1 MLEPPHRTS
10 VAAPTVRSGPGGRI
24 ERLDGL
30 HERSERRQRDPA
42 ADLPDPSAL
51 VRDPGVDQGVHA
63 KQLEGVERPVETYGL
78 FIKANSSIHGPS
90 QGIARILPHRKLLID
105 GRHVESV
112 SGHAFK
118 TLNPATEEVIATVA
132 EGNEVDVD
140 LAVAAARRAF
150 EGPWRTMRAADR
162 GKILFRLVEL
172 MKQHADEIAA
182 LESLDAGKPI
192 AGVLRQDLPAAI
204 DTLTYYAGW
213 ADKMTGEVVPVR
225 DDALTYTVR
234 EPVGVVAVI
243 VPWNFPLMIGMWK
256 LAPALACGCTV
267 VMKPA
272 ELTSLSALRIGELA
286 LEAGLPPGVLNIVT
300 GPGRVVGDALVNH
313 PDVDKVTFTG
323 SPGVGRGILRGAAG
337 NFKRVSLELGG
348 KSANVIFDDADLDAA
363 TKAAASGIFF
373 NAGQV
378 CSAGSRVLV
387 QEKVYDDVVARLA
400 QRAQSLRIGDPSD
413 RATSLGPVISEKQM
427 KGILDYVD
435 IGQKEGASLVTG
447 GERVGDR
454 GYFLSPA
461 VFANVEHEMRIS
473 QEEIFGPV
481 VSVIKFRDEADA
493 LRIANGTA
501 YSLAA
506 GVWSRDIGRVQR
518 FAKRANAGTV
528 WLNTYGY
535 TDVRLPW
542 GGARDSG
549 FGREHGSAAIENF
562 TEPKAVWMNL
572 NV

>member
-1 MLEPPHRTS
+1 MMSTAYDFDRHS
-10 VAAPTVRSGPGGRI
+10 
-24 ERLDGL
+24 
-30 HERSERRQRDPA
+30 
-42 ADLPDPSAL
+42 
-51 VRDPGVDQGVHA
+51 
-63 KQLEGVERPVETYGL
+63 PVEAWL
-78 FIKANSSIHGPS
+78 AKP
-90 QGIARILPHRKLLID
+90 LKLLID
-105 GRHVESV
+105 GRHVRSA
-112 SGHAFK
+112 SGRTFK
-118 TLNPATEEVIATVA
+118 SLNPATEQVIATVA
-132 EGNEVDVD
+132 EGGAEDVER
-140 LAVAAARRAF
+140 AVAAARRAF
-150 EGPWRTMRAADR
+150 EGPWRTMRASER
-162 GKILFRLVEL
+162 GQILLKWAQL
-172 MKQHADEIAA
+172 MRDHTDEIAE

-192 AGVLRQDLPAAI
+192 AATLRQDFPAAI

-213 ADKMTGEVVPVR
+213 ADKISGDVVTTR

-234 EPVGVVAVI
+234 EPVGVVAAI

-286 LEAGLPPGVLNIVT
+286 LQAGLPAGVFNIVT

-323 SPGVGRGILRGAAG
+323 SPGVGRGIMKGAAG

-363 TKAAASGIFF
+363 AKAAAAGIFF

-387 QEKVYDDVVARLA
+387 QEGVYDAVVERLA
-400 QRAQSLRIGDPSD
+400 ARAQSLRIGDTLD
-413 RATSLGPVISEKQM
+413 RGTSLGPVISEKQM
-427 KGILDYVD
+427 RSILDYVD
-435 IGQKEGASLVTG
+435 IGRNEGASLVTG
-447 GERVGDR
+447 GERVGTR
-454 GYFLSPA
+454 GYFISPA
-461 VFANVEHEMRIS
+461 VFAGVKHEMRIS

-481 VSVIKFRDEADA
+481 VSVIKFKDEADA

-506 GVWSRDIGRVQR
+506 GVWSRDMGRVQR
-518 FAKRANAGTV
+518 FAKQARAGTV
-528 WLNTYGY
+528 WINTYGY

-542 GGARDSG
+542 GGERDSG
-549 FGREHGSAAIENF
+549 LGREHGTAALENF

>member
-1 MLEPPHRTS
+1 MMS
-10 VAAPTVRSGPGGRI
+10 VAYDFTPET
-24 ERLDGL
+24 
-30 HERSERRQRDPA
+30 A
-42 ADLPDPSAL
+42 AAEFL
-51 VRDPGVDQGVHA
+51 R
-63 KQLEGVERPVETYGL
+63 K
-78 FIKANSSIHGPS
+78 
-90 QGIARILPHRKLLID
+90 PHQLLID
-105 GRHVESV
+105 GRRVPSS
-112 SGHAFK
+112 SGRTFK
-118 TLNPATEEVIATVA
+118 SLNPATEEVIATVA

-140 LAVAAARRAF
+140 HAVAAARRAF
-150 EGPWRTMRAADR
+150 EGPWRTMRAAER
-162 GKILFRLVEL
+162 GHLLLKWAEL
-172 MKQHADEIAA
+172 LKRHADEIIEI
-182 LESLDAGKPI
+182 ESLDAGKPI
-192 AGVLRQDLPAAI
+192 SATLRQDFPAAI

-213 ADKMTGEVVPVR
+213 ADKISGDVVATR

-234 EPVGVVAVI
+234 EPVGVVAAI

-286 LEAGLPPGVLNIVT
+286 LEAGIPPGVFNIVT

-323 SPGVGRGILRGAAG
+323 SPGVGRGIMKGAAS

-348 KSANVIFDDADLDAA
+348 KSANVIFDDADLE
-363 TKAAASGIFF
+363 AAAKSAAAGIFF

-387 QEKVYDDVVARLA
+387 QENAYDEVVERIAARA
-400 QRAQSLRIGDPSD
+400 KSLRMGDLLD
-413 RATSLGPVISEKQM
+413 RNTSLGPVISEKQM
-427 KGILDYVD
+427 KSILDYVD
-435 IGQKEGASLVTG
+435 IGQKEGATLVTG
-447 GERVGDR
+447 GQRVGKR
-454 GYFLSPA
+454 GYFISPA
-461 VFANVEHEMRIS
+461 VFADVKHEMRIS

-506 GVWSRDIGRVQR
+506 GVWSRDMGRVQR
-518 FAKRANAGTV
+518 FAKRARAGTV
-528 WLNTYGY
+528 WINTYGY

-542 GGARDSG
+542 GGERDSG
-549 FGREHGSAAIENF
+549 LGREHGSAAIDNF

-572 NV
+572 SA

>member
-1 MLEPPHRTS
+1 MMS
-10 VAAPTVRSGPGGRI
+10 IAYN
-24 ERLDGL
+24 
-30 HERSERRQRDPA
+30 
-42 ADLPDPSAL
+42 DL
-51 VRDPGVDQGVHA
+51 R
-63 KQLEGVERPVETYGL
+63 ERPAV
-78 FIKANSSIHGPS
+78 NSAPK
-90 QGIARILPHRKLLID
+90 RRLLLID
-105 GRHVESV
+105 GQHVESV
-112 SGHAFK
+112 SGRSFD
-118 TLNPATEEVIATVA
+118 TLNPATEEVIATIA
-132 EGNEVDVD
+132 EGVEADVD
-140 LAVAAARRAF
+140 RAVSAARRAF
-150 EGPWRTMRAADR
+150 EGRWRTMRAAER
-162 GKILFRLVEL
+162 GHILFRLADL
-172 MKQHADEIAA
+172 MKQHSAELAD
-182 LESLDAGKPI
+182 LESRDAGKPI

-213 ADKMTGEVVPVR
+213 ADKISGDVVSTR

-234 EPVGVVAVI
+234 EPVGVVGVI

-286 LEAGLPPGVLNIVT
+286 LEAGMPAGVLNIVP
-300 GPGRVVGDALVNH
+300 GPGRTVGDAIVNH
-313 PDVDKVTFTG
+313 PDVDKITFTG
-323 SPGVGRGILRGAAG
+323 SPGVGRGILRAAAG

-363 TKAAASGIFF
+363 TKAAASGVFF

-387 QEKVYDDVVARLA
+387 QEKIYDQVVERLT
-400 QRAQSLRIGDPSD
+400 QRAEAIRMGDPAD
-413 RATSLGPVISEKQM
+413 LATALGPVISEKQM
-427 KGILDYVD
+427 KSILEYVE
-435 IGQKEGASLVTG
+435 IGQKEGAVLTTG
-447 GERVGDR
+447 GKRIGDR

-461 VFANVEHEMRIS
+461 VFANVKHEMRIS

-493 LRIANGTA
+493 LRIANGTV

-518 FAKRANAGTV
+518 FAKHVKAGTV
-528 WLNTYGY
+528 WINTYGY

-542 GGARDSG
+542 GGSRDSG
-549 FGREHGSAAIENF
+549 FGREHGTEAIENF
-562 TEPKAVWMNL
+562 TEPKAVWLNL
-572 NV
+572 NG

>member
-1 MLEPPHRTS
+1 MS
-10 VAAPTVRSGPGGRI
+10 IAYDYVDAAAPAIAAAKP
-24 ERLDGL
+24 RL
-30 HERSERRQRDPA
+30 
-42 ADLPDPSAL
+42 
-51 VRDPGVDQGVHA
+51 
-63 KQLEGVERPVETYGL
+63 
-78 FIKANSSIHGPS
+78 
-90 QGIARILPHRKLLID
+90 LLID
-105 GRHVESV
+105 GQHVLSL
-112 SGHAFK
+112 SGVTFK
-118 TLNPATEEVIATVA
+118 TLNPATEQVIATVA
-132 EGNEVDVD
+132 EGNEADVD
-140 LAVAAARRAF
+140 RAVAAARRAF
-150 EGPWRTMRAADR
+150 EGPWRSLRAAER
-162 GKILFRLVEL
+162 GQILLRLAEL
-172 MKQHADEIAA
+172 MKKHADEIAA

-192 AGVLRQDLPAAI
+192 SGVLRQDLPAAI

-213 ADKMTGEVVPVR
+213 ADKINGEVVSTR
-225 DDALTYTVR
+225 DDALTYTLR
-234 EPVGVVAVI
+234 EPVGVVAAI

-256 LAPALACGCTV
+256 LAPALACGCTI

-348 KSANVIFDDADLDAA
+348 KSANVIFDDADIEAA
-363 TKAAASGIFF
+363 SKAAASGIFF

-387 QEKVYDDVVARLA
+387 HEKVYDEVVERLT
-400 QRAQSLRIGDPSD
+400 QRAQSIRIGDPGD
-413 RATSLGPVISEKQM
+413 RATALGPVISEKQM
-427 KGILDYVD
+427 KSILDYVD
-435 IGQKEGASLVTG
+435 IGQKEGALLTTG
-447 GERVGDR
+447 GTRVGDR
-454 GYFLSPA
+454 GYFISPA
-461 VFANVEHEMRIS
+461 VFANVKHEMRIS

-518 FAKRANAGTV
+518 FARKAKAGTV
-528 WLNTYGY
+528 WINTYGY

-542 GGARDSG
+542 GGVRDSG

>member
-1 MLEPPHRTS
+1 MS
-10 VAAPTVRSGPGGRI
+10 VAYDYERGFSHAPP
-24 ERLDGL
+24 
-30 HERSERRQRDPA
+30 
-42 ADLPDPSAL
+42 
-51 VRDPGVDQGVHA
+51 VRDE
-63 KQLEGVERPVETYGL
+63 L
-78 FIKANSSIHGPS
+78 
-90 QGIARILPHRKLLID
+90 LLID
-105 GRHVESV
+105 GARVRSL
-112 SGHAFK
+112 SGKAFK
-118 TLNPATEEVIATVA
+118 SLNPATEQVIATIA
-132 EGNEVDVD
+132 EGNELDVD
-140 LAVAAARRAF
+140 RAVAAARRAF
-150 EGPWRTMRAADR
+150 EGPWRTMRAAER
-162 GKILFRLVEL
+162 GHILLRWAEL
-172 MKQHADEIAA
+172 LKQNADEIVA

-192 AGVLRQDLPAAI
+192 AAVLRQDFPAAI

-213 ADKMTGEVVPVR
+213 ADKISGDVVSTR

-234 EPVGVVAVI
+234 EPVGVVAAI

-286 LEAGLPPGVLNIVT
+286 LEAGLPKGVLNIVT

-323 SPGVGRGILRGAAG
+323 SPGVGRGIMKGAAG

-348 KSANVIFDDADLDAA
+348 KSANVIFDDANLEAA
-363 TKAAASGIFF
+363 AKAAAAGIFF

-387 QEKVYDDVVARLA
+387 QEKAYDEVVERLVARA
-400 QRAQSLRIGDPSD
+400 EALRIGDPAD
-413 RATSLGPVISEKQM
+413 RATALGPVISEKQM
-427 KGILDYVD
+427 RSILDYVE
-435 IGQKEGASLVTG
+435 IGKNEGAHLATG

-454 GYFLSPA
+454 GYFISPA
-461 VFANVEHEMRIS
+461 VFANVAHEMRIS

-481 VSVIKFRDEADA
+481 VSVIKFKDEADA

-506 GVWSRDIGRVQR
+506 GVWSADMGRVQR
-518 FAKRANAGTV
+518 FAKKARAGTV
-528 WLNTYGY
+528 WINTYGY

-542 GGARDSG
+542 GGERDSG
-549 FGREHGSAAIENF
+549 LGREHGTATLDNF